1 MKMKLLSL
9 AVAGVMAGMAG
20 GASAALTQNAES
32 VPVGAAK
39 GNILLVP
46 YYTVQN
52 GNSTLIN
59 IVNTDTVNGK
69 AVKVRFRGGK
79 DSDDI
84 FDFQLFMSPGDVWT
98 ANISQNANGLA
109 YLTTTDKT
117 CSLPAASVLN
127 ATPFITARLPT
138 GDVGGTLEGYVEIFN
153 MANIPSAIAGIGPWT
168 KTYSAMSAT
177 EKAATLYGTIKHSA
191 GVAACDTTILTGI
204 EAKGAAAVAAVAG
217 SLDGKGW
224 YAAAGYP
231 GDVGGATDQSEI
243 DAAAELVRPTGGLM
257 ANWTIINVPNTTV
270 YSGEAVA
277 IAATTQTRVVYS
289 RQTDDAVTAVV
300 AATDFPNIASTYDA
314 VLLTTGY
321 ATAEYD
327 FPDLSTPYEAA
338 TANAAAQALA
348 LSASI
353 AHNTLINEFLLDS
366 AVSAQTDWLVSM
378 PTRRYLVSGRGT
390 TATGVAGATTGTYA
404 STTLLADD
412 ATDSN
417 AAINDVTYT
426 PDALAVADAK
436 NGAQFYFAGVTT
448 YAADGRSSCVNIG
461 AYTQTDR
468 EEITQTTNNVVVS
481 PSTVSTVSLCG
492 EVNVLSLNNLSTN
505 TGALG
510 AKLAVSP
517 LSIPYASGWA
527 AVNLNATGHTVGLP
541 SIGYSFVKAVNPAV
555 SAGVSGTFGGASAH
569 RW

>member
-1 MKMKLLSL
+1 
-9 AVAGVMAGMAG
+9 VEN
-20 GASAALTQNAES
+20 GAT
-32 VPVGAAK
+32 GAAV

-98 ANISQNANGLA
+98 ANVSQNANGLA

-153 MANIPSAIAGIGPWT
+153 MADIPAATAGIGPWT
-168 KTYSAMSAT
+168 KTYSTMSDT

-191 GVAACDTTILTGI
+191 GVAACNTTILTSI
-204 EAKGAAAVAAVAG
+204 EAKGAAAVAAAAG

-231 GDVGGATDQSEI
+231 VNAVGVTDQSEI

-257 ANWTIINVPNTTV
+257 GNWTIINVPNTTV

-289 RQTDDAVTAVV
+289 RQTDDAVAAQV
-300 AATDFPNIASTYDA
+300 AQSDFPNIRSTYDA
-314 VLLTTGY
+314 VLLSAGF

-353 AHNTLINEFLLDS
+353 AHNSLINEFLLDT

-378 PTRRYLVSGRGT
+378 PTRRYLVSGRGVAGVDNT
-390 TATGVAGATTGTYA
+390 VATGSYKTTVT
-404 STTLLADD
+404 LADNSSD
-412 ATDSN
+412 AN
-417 AAINDVTYT
+417 GALAAGLATALNDLAYT
-426 PDALAVADAK
+426 PDTDVVADAK
-436 NGAQFYFAGVTT
+436 SGAQAYFAGVTT
-448 YAADGRSSCVNIG
+448 YASNGRSSCVNIG
-461 AYTQTDR
+461 NYTQTDR
-468 EEITQTTNNVVVS
+468 EETTATTNNVVVS

-541 SIGYSFVKAVNPAV
+541 SVGYSFVKAVNPAV
-555 SAGVSGTFGGASAH
+555 SAGISGTFGGASAH